1 MYISKINQDRII
13 TMKYKIVI
21 SETKEGKPEYQVSD
35 GDPYDG
41 SKNKKERTHS
51 YDFIDLNEAMDCLNK
66 LNNKF

>member
-1 MYISKINQDRII
+1 
-13 TMKYKIVI
+13 MKYKIVI
-21 SETKEGKPEYQVSD
+21 SKMKDEKPEYQVSD

-51 YDFIDLNEAMDCLNK
+51 YDFTDLNEATDCLNK

>member
-1 MYISKINQDRII
+1 
-13 TMKYKIVI
+13 MKYKIVI
-21 SETKEGKPEYQVSD
+21 SETKDGNLEYQVSD

-51 YDFIDLNEAMDCLNK
+51 YDFTDLNEATDCLNK